1 MLLNS
6 DVTRTSIRLAG
17 IAITW
22 LPLVGCFS
30 SDEVSETSQAV
41 GTPSVNQVLLDAT
54 TVPQFVNQL
63 VVPRT
68 YAPTVITGTG
78 GAVIRNEYT
87 VTVAQSTAQIL
98 PPGFPAT
105 TVMAYGGQVK
115 IPGSTATEFVRSVPG
130 SVFDNTRGITTII
143 HWRNAVTGR
152 HFMPVDPTIQW
163 ANPAAIEPPA
173 VPADGFQ
180 PFPAVDLGGQSP
192 VPMVTHNHGLV
203 VVPQNDGIA
212 DEWFTAGA
220 QRGPNFVS

>member
-6 DVTRTSIRLAG
+6 DMARTSIRLAG
-17 IAITW
+17 IAITR

-41 GTPSVNQVLLDAT
+41 GTPSVNQVLLDST

-63 VVPRT
+63 AIPRT
-68 YAPTVITGTG
+68 YAPTVITGAG
-78 GAVIRNEYT
+78 GNVIRNEYT

-105 TVMAYGGQVK
+105 TVMAYGGNVK

-130 SVFDNTRGITTII
+130 SIFDNTRGITTII
-143 HWRNAVTGR
+143 HWRNGVTGR

-163 ANPAAIEPPA
+163 ANPAGIEPPP
-173 VPADGFQ
+173 VPPDNDGDGIPDFQ

-203 VVPQNDGIA
+203 VIPQNDGIA
-212 DEWFTAGA
+212 DEWFTAG
-220 QRGPNFVS
+220 Q